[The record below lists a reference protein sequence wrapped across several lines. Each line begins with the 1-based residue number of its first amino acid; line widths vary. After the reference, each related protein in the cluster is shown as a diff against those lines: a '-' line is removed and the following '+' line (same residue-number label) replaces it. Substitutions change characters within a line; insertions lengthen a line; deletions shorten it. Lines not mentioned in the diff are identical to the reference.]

1 MRKKKYKPRPIN
13 PLAYKVAMQ
22 GAAKLTVDDVLRF
35 VLPVDVAVN
44 NARKG
49 EIDKQGWQSIFNAI
63 NMLEAFIRM
72 KVAFDKD
79 GAIEHL
85 QQTIITILDRT
96 KQRGTKALYA
106 EEISV
111 LMDLRAM
118 YAEVLA
124 AVTHSQFFDAEEI
137 VQKRL
142 SRVMSEKPPRGV
154 YIVNER

>member
-1 MRKKKYKPRPIN
+1 MKKKKYKPRPIN

-35 VLPVDVAVN
+35 VLSVDVAVI

-49 EIDKQGWQSIFNAI
+49 EIDKAGWQSIFNAI

-72 KVAFDKD
+72 KIAFDED
-79 GAIEHL
+79 GAIEHM
-85 QQTIITILDRT
+85 QQTVIGILDRM
-96 KQRGTKALYA
+96 KERGTKTLYA
-106 EEISV
+106 QEIETLMNIRATYAQV
-111 LMDLRAM
+111 LSN
-118 YAEVLA
+118 
-124 AVTHSQFFDAEEI
+124 VTHSQYFDAEEI

-142 SRVMSEKPPRGV
+142 SNVMNQKPPRGV